1 MMWPLKPLSNVTP
14 KSPVWE
20 QLCSLL
26 TAAWLA
32 QFGERRSA
40 EREVVGSN
48 HGRTNTQ
55 GLKITEDKL
64 LTLQ

>member
-1 MMWPLKPLSNVTP
+1 MMWPLKPLSNVAP

-26 TAAWLA
+26 TAAWSA
-32 QFGERRSA
+32 QFGERLSA

-55 GLKITEDKL
+55 GLKITEEKL